1 MVEVE
6 FQAKVQNGII
16 VVPEEYQSALAE
28 VEQVKVT
35 LHKPTKLPFFED
47 EFISQLL
54 QNPIPVAGIR
64 HITREEMHER

>member
-1 MVEVE
+1 MIEVE

-16 VVPEEYQSALAE
+16 VIPEEYQSDLAE

-35 LHKPTKLPFFED
+35 LRKLTKPPFFED

-54 QNPIPVAGIR
+54 QNPVPVAGIR
-64 HITREEMHER
+64 HITREEMHKR